1 MSKLWNLIELPVY
14 GIIIWSVLSIFLQV
28 YGAVPLWLISVME
41 FGVVIIAFGWIGRS
55 MQGKGFLKA
64 AKPGAI
70 AGAIVGFVSAIL
82 GIFSFYFFP
91 QIYVASIEQMAARG
105 VPADA
110 IQTYLTI
117 GVYFGLLSGPVLN
130 AGVGAIIS
138 GLSSMIKWQK
148 K

>member
-14 GIIIWSVLSIFLQV
+14 GIIIWSVLSILLQA
-28 YGAVPLWLISVME
+28 YGDVPLWLISAIG
-41 FGVVIIAFGWIGRS
+41 FGVVIVAFGWIGRN

-70 AGAIVGFVSAIL
+70 AGAIVGLVGAIL
-82 GIFSFYFFP
+82 GILSFYFFP
-91 QIYVASIEQMAARG
+91 QVYAASIEQISSKG

-110 IQTYLTI
+110 IHTYMLI
-117 GVYFGLLSGPVLN
+117 GVYFGLLTGPVLN

-138 GLSSMIKWQK
+138 GLSSMVKW
-148 K
+148 